1 MKNLGGVV
9 CVRVWCVCVC
19 VCVCGFGVCVCVCVC
34 VCARARARVR
44 ACVCILGDRVES
56 NSVLYLRK
64 IVTFIQTAVLL

>member
-19 VCVCGFGVCVCVCVC
+19 VCVC
-34 VCARARARVR
+34 ARAHVR